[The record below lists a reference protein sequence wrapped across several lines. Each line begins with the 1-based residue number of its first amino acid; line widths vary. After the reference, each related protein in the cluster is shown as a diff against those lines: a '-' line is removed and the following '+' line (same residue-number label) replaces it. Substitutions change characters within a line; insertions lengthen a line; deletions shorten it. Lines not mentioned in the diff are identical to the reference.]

1 MERKKQ
7 DDGLSDVSDIL
18 EELKGMSL
26 DMGKEIS
33 RYVDQT
39 LHFGSIYLWKQLF
52 DRTVHFESLG

>member
-39 LHFGSIYLWKQLF
+39 LHFGSIYL
-52 DRTVHFESLG
+52 